1 MSLEYGS
8 KKIRKENSNT
18 NHVLRNIFSDAV
30 IVSAG
35 VKEGTTKREI
45 NEALLK
51 QLESPLKSSVEE
63 RIDSKAKAALM
74 QAFFGAG
81 DGSAKVQEISAEM

>member
-8 KKIRKENSNT
+8 KKIRKENSNE
-18 NHVLRNIFSDAV
+18 NHVLKNIFSDAV

-35 VKEGTTKREI
+35 VKKGTTKADLRE
-45 NEALLK
+45 ELSE
-51 QLESPLKSSVEE
+51 QLKSPVKASIGE
-63 RIDSKAKAALM
+63 RIDSKTKAALM

-81 DGSAKVQEISAEM
+81 DGLAKAQEISAEM